1 MSLSSS
7 SLSWSCAMKTCSRS
21 ALMLLKLMYITLL
34 PVLKSQDIKVP
45 PEVTGYVGH
54 DVTLP
59 CQFIQ
64 GQKDIKITQ
73 VQWSLKP
80 PEGKEIII
88 IVSSSLHGVNVP
100 ETFLKGRV
108 EIEEQSLMIRDVE
121 KGDAG
126 SYTCSIATFPSGS
139 FEGTT
144 NLVVQ
149 EQMPL
154 SSGVVSAV
162 VIAVF
167 LLLGILAAIAYLIFI
182 RRPFSTV
189 RHRVHIDTC
198 GPVRDATR
206 PSVIVKQE
214 DVVYADVNVKPS
226 RDRTPSSSDKP
237 TDVAHDGVDVTYS
250 EVFVSRQQHV

>member
-1 MSLSSS
+1 MSSS
-7 SLSWSCAMKTCSRS
+7 SLSWSCTMKTWSRS

-34 PVLKSQDIKVP
+34 PVLESQDVKVP
-45 PEVTGYVGH
+45 SAVTGYVGH

-59 CQFIQ
+59 CDFIP
-64 GQKDIKITQ
+64 GQNDTKITQ
-73 VQWSLKP
+73 VQWALKP
-80 PEGKEIII
+80 PGGEEIII
-88 IVSSSLHGVNVP
+88 IVFSYTLGVSTH

-108 EIEEQSLMIRDVE
+108 EIKEQSLIIKNVK

-139 FEGTT
+139 FERSTE
-144 NLVVQ
+144 LVVQ
-149 EQMPL
+149 EQMSL

-167 LLLGILAAIAYLIFI
+167 LLLGILAAIVYLIFI

-189 RHRVHIDTC
+189 RHCVHIDTN
-198 GPVRDATR
+198 GPARDATR

-214 DVVYADVNVKPS
+214 DVVYADVSVKPS
-226 RDRTPSSSDKP
+226 RDRKPSSSDKP
-237 TDVAHDGVDVTYS
+237 TDVARDGDDVTYS
-250 EVFVSRQQHV
+250 EVLVLRQQHV

>member
-1 MSLSSS
+1 M
-7 SLSWSCAMKTCSRS
+7 
-21 ALMLLKLMYITLL
+21 
-34 PVLKSQDIKVP
+34 
-45 PEVTGYVGH
+45 TGYVGH

-88 IVSSSLHGVNVP
+88 IAFSSLHGVNVP

-126 SYTCSIATFPSGS
+126 SYTCSITTFPSGS

-149 EQMPL
+149 GEHQI
-154 SSGVVSAV
+154 SE
-162 VIAVF
+162 
-167 LLLGILAAIAYLIFI
+167 
-182 RRPFSTV
+182 
-189 RHRVHIDTC
+189 VHI
-198 GPVRDATR
+198 
-206 PSVIVKQE
+206 
-214 DVVYADVNVKPS
+214 
-226 RDRTPSSSDKP
+226 
-237 TDVAHDGVDVTYS
+237 
-250 EVFVSRQQHV
+250 